1 MNYLSQSKTNY
12 LHRSCVILSI
22 SSCAKSLNSNQINEH
37 IIPNLLKNIKDKIPN
52 VRLMVMK
59 TLQTVLQYTDST
71 GKDKIKS
78 TAKDLK
84 NDDDLDV
91 KFIANKIIS

>member
-1 MNYLSQSKTNY
+1 
-12 LHRSCVILSI
+12 
-22 SSCAKSLNSNQINEH
+22 
-37 IIPNLLKNIKDKIPN
+37 
-52 VRLMVMK
+52 MK
-59 TLQTVLQYTDST
+59 TLQIVLQYTDST